1 MNWWRRL
8 FGRRNLEEQLEK
20 ELRFHLEQHARELEQ
35 RGVDAVEARRQARLE
50 LGGPEQVKEKCRDE
64 RGTRWLED
72 LAQDAWYALRM
83 FRKNAGFTVV
93 ALATLALG
101 TGATTVMFTL
111 FSGVLLRPLPYPRP
125 DELMNIHGRTAGWDT
140 NFGPQKLSY
149 PDFLDCQRESK
160 TMEMAAVVFNSAT
173 MSEPGQPVYVDDFE
187 VSANLFSVLQAPVR
201 MGRGFLPDEDH
212 AGAMPVAILG
222 YSFWRSRFMG
232 NSDALGSSIVLE
244 QTRYTVVGIAPKG
257 LKEYDQE
264 PDVYTLVGQ
273 DPAGYLKNRAAQ
285 PVHGIGRLRPGATM
299 EQAREEAG
307 LLGQHLAAEYADTNK
322 GRSLLVDPLRPDVGD
337 VQATLW
343 LLLGAVTLVLLIA
356 CVNVASLLL
365 ARAVSRERELA
376 IRAALGASR
385 GRLARQCLT
394 ESAMLGIAGG
404 ALGVAIANLGVNPVV
419 ALWPGSLPRADEV
432 RLDWRVLGFVL
443 GVSLLSGLLFGL
455 APALRAPARDL
466 EKVLRGG
473 ARSILGGSRKLQSAF
488 VVAEVALA
496 VVLLVAAG
504 MLGQTLMRLSG
515 LDPGVNI
522 RNVLVTRMALSP
534 AVLADPGRILPAWED
549 VLERA
554 RQVPGV
560 EAVAMADTV
569 PMREGYNFSGFWP
582 TADVPPKNRQMMA
595 ITTSVSPDYLKVMG
609 MKLLAGRFITGQDQG
624 NTQPVIVIDDVMA
637 QMAFGENNA
646 VGRQLWMPDMPC
658 VAAKPDGTVQTF
670 LDCTAPYTVVG
681 VVGHVRHWG
690 LANDD
695 QAELRAQCYYPFA
708 QVPKPFLRRWS
719 ELSSIAVR
727 TSVPPLSVVN
737 ALRDALKGAS
747 NDQVLYQV
755 RTMDQLADNSLALQR
770 FLMLLFGLFAGLA
783 LVLACIGIYGVL
795 AYLTGQRVPEIGVR
809 MALGA
814 SPGDVMRQV
823 LRQSMGM
830 ISIGVAAGVLGAM
843 GAGRMLVHAVSGMTG
858 MEPVTIAIMVSVLI
872 AAALAASFVPARR
885 ASRIDPVRALRQ
897 D

>member
-1 MNWWRRL
+1 MKWWRRVL
-8 FGRRNLEEQLEK
+8 GRKKLDEQLEK
-20 ELRFHLEQHARELEQ
+20 ELRFHLEQHARELEE
-35 RGVDAVEARRQARLE
+35 RGMDAAEARRQARLE

-72 LAQDAWYALRM
+72 LAQDARYALRM
-83 FRKNAGFTVV
+83 FVKNPGFTAV

-101 TGATTVMFTL
+101 TGATTVMFTV
-111 FSGVLLRPLPYPRP
+111 FSGVLLRPLPYPQASR
-125 DELMNIHGRTAGWDT
+125 LMNIHARTADWDT
-140 NFGPQKLSY
+140 KFGPQKLSY
-149 PDFLDCQRESK
+149 PDFVDCRRESK
-160 TMEMAAVVFNSAT
+160 TMEMAAVVFNDAT

-187 VSANLFSVLQAPVR
+187 VTANLFSVLQAPVT
-201 MGRGFLPDEDH
+201 MGRGFLPEEDRI
-212 AGAMPVAILG
+212 GAPPAAILS
-222 YSFWRSRFMG
+222 YSLWKSHFAGRA
-232 NSDALGSSIVLE
+232 DAIGTSIVLD
-244 QTRYTVVGIAPKG
+244 QARFTVVGIAPEG
-257 LKEYDQE
+257 LKEYDSE
-264 PDVYTLVGQ
+264 PDVYTLIGQ
-273 DPAGYLKNRAAQ
+273 DPSKLFQNRAAQ
-285 PVHGIGRLRPGATM
+285 PVHGIGRLRAGATLA
-299 EQAREEAG
+299 QAREEIG
-307 LLGQHLAAEYADTNK
+307 LMGQRLAAEYADTNK

-376 IRAALGASR
+376 MRAALGASR
-385 GRLARQCLT
+385 GRLVRQCLT
-394 ESAMLGIAGG
+394 ESALLGIVGG
-404 ALGVAIANLGVNPVV
+404 AIGVAIANFGVNPVV
-419 ALWPGSLPRADEV
+419 ALWPGNLPRADEV
-432 RLDWRVLGFVL
+432 HLDWRVLGFAL
-443 GVSLLSGLLFGL
+443 GVSLVSGLLFGL

-473 ARSILGGSRKLQSAF
+473 ARSILGSSRRMQSAF
-488 VVAEVALA
+488 VVAEMALA

-504 MLGQTLMRLSG
+504 MLGQTLLRLSG

-522 RNVLVTRMALSP
+522 HNVLVTRMALSP
-534 AVLADPGRILPAWED
+534 AVLADPGKILPAWQE

-554 RQVPGV
+554 RRVPGV
-560 EAVAMADTV
+560 EAVATVDTV
-569 PMREGYNFSGFWP
+569 PMRQGFNFSGFWP

-595 ITTSVSPDYLKVMG
+595 ITTSVSPDYSKVMG
-609 MKLLAGRFITGQDQG
+609 LKLLAGRFISEQDQS

-637 QMAFGENNA
+637 QMAFGSADA

-658 VAAKPDGTVQTF
+658 AKTKPDGTVVTF
-670 LDCTAPYTVVG
+670 MDCTTPYTVVG

-690 LANDD
+690 LADDD

-737 ALRDALKGAS
+737 SLKDALKGAS

-770 FLMLLFGLFAGLA
+770 FLLLLFGLFAGLA

-795 AYLTGQRVPEIGVR
+795 AYLTGQRAPEIGVR

-814 SPGDVMRQV
+814 SPGVVMKEV
-823 LRQSMGM
+823 LRQSLGM
-830 ISIGVAAGVLGAM
+830 VGIGVGAGVLGAVA
-843 GAGRMLVHAVSGMTG
+843 AGRVMVHMVSGMTR
-858 MEPVTIAIMVSVLI
+858 MQPLTVAAMIVLLVG
-872 AAALAASFVPARR
+872 AAMLASFVPARR

-897 D
+897 E